1 MTAAINRLRER
12 SRVAFG
18 QAYRLEVML
27 AIADTEG
34 GIVSLGEIAK
44 SLDLSPSQIQKPFAD
59 LKQLG
64 LIAELPAADSRRKF
78 CIRQPSPAWDWA
90 REMARTVEAYVDEP
104 N

>member
-1 MTAAINRLRER
+1 MSVDWLRER

-27 AIADTEG
+27 AIADSVD
-34 GIVSLGEIAK
+34 GIVSLGDIAK
-44 SLDLSPSQIQKPFAD
+44 TLDLSPSQIQKTFSD

-64 LIAELPAADSRRKF
+64 LLTELPAADSRRKF
-78 CIRQPSPAWDWA
+78 CIRQPSRAWEWA
-90 REMARTVEAYVDEP
+90 HEMARTAEAYADEP